1 MIAGKYDFTIEQ
13 GTTIDF
19 QIQYTDCNSAPVD
32 LTDYESRMQIRPF
45 IGSPTSYITLSSSLS
60 SCGTGIN
67 MSGSN
72 SLNPPTSGTL
82 GVYISAVSSSTLNWD
97 GKASYDLEIYSGSG
111 DCQYVVR
118 LLQGKVKL
126 SKEIT
131 TAP

>member
-19 QIQYTDCNSAPVD
+19 QIQYTDCNGAPVD

-82 GVYISAVSSSTLNWD
+82 GVYISAVSSSNLNWD

>member
-1 MIAGKYDFTIEQ
+1 MVAGKYDFTIEQ
-13 GTTIDF
+13 GTTVDF
-19 QIQYTDCNSAPVD
+19 QIQYTDCNSNPVD
-32 LTDYESRMQIRPF
+32 LSDYQSRMQIRPY
-45 IGSPTSYITLSSSLS
+45 IGASTSYITLSSSLD

-72 SLNPPTSGTL
+72 SLNSPTSGTL
-82 GVYISAVSSSTLNWD
+82 GIYISAVSSSLLNWD
-97 GKASYDLEIYSGSG
+97 GKAYYDLEIYSGSG

-126 SKEIT
+126 NKEIT